1 MPSADDG
8 PGSPRPGRTALTD
21 PGVAGRRRPGRRR
34 RVAVAA
40 TLTVLA
46 VVILRVGLFD
56 LTVVRSDSMSPTLCV
71 GDTVL
76 LARTHGGPVRPDDIV
91 TFRDP
96 DRGTEM
102 IKRVVAVAG
111 QKVAIVDGVLTI
123 DATPVDETWV
133 DQRTVDGLYFGPVAV
148 PDGTVFVL
156 GDHREISIDSRA
168 YGPVPLDLID
178 ARLVGVP
185 FSDCP

>member
-1 MPSADDG
+1 MDASVA
-8 PGSPRPGRTALTD
+8 RPAATAA
-21 PGVAGRRRPGRRR
+21 PAARRR
-34 RVAVAA
+34 RRTPAVVGSV
-40 TLTVLA
+40 VLA
-46 VVILRVGLFD
+46 AVVLRVGVLD
-56 LTVVRSDSMSPTLCV
+56 VTTVSSDSMSPTLCV

-76 LARTHGGPVRPDDIV
+76 LARTHGGAVHTSDIV

-111 QKVAIVDGVLTI
+111 QNVAIVDGVLTI
-123 DATPVDETWV
+123 DGTRIDEPWV
-133 DQRTVDGLYFGPVAV
+133 DQRTIDGLYFGPVAV
-148 PDGTVFVL
+148 PEGTVFVL

-168 YGPVPLDLID
+168 YGPVPLDRID
-178 ARLVGVP
+178 ARLIGVP